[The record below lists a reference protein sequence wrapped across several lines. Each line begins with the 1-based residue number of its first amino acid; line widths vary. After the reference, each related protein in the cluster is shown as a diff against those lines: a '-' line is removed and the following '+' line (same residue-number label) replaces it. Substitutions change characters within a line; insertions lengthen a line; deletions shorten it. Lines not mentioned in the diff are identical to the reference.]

1 MPGLST
7 PIDQGSATAPPWPQS
22 AGRRG
27 ERSHALAT
35 RWAHKQTAP
44 GAARRA
50 NAPRAI
56 LLMTQQMTRAWMP
69 GATWSSDSSTGATN
83 AGSAGLND
91 DQHWLEHSGNRA
103 LARAT
108 PAPGGWGGRRWA
120 EWIRVRSLRRHL
132 AQNIQPLRLA
142 VLDVGSNTVHLVVVD
157 GQPDGTFV
165 PVARERETLRLGAA
179 ALPAPLLP

>member
-50 NAPRAI
+50 NAPRAM
-56 LLMTQQMTRAWMP
+56 LLMPQQMTRAWMP

-91 DQHWLEHSGNRA
+91 DQHWLDHSGNRA
-103 LARAT
+103 LARST
-108 PAPGGWGGRRWA
+108 PARGVWVGRRCP
-120 EWIRVRSLRRHL
+120 ESIRVRSLRRHL
-132 AQNIQPLRLA
+132 ARKVQPLRLA
-142 VLDVGSNTVHLVVVD
+142 VLDLGSHNAHL
-157 GQPDGTFV
+157 GG
-165 PVARERETLRLGAA
+165 
-179 ALPAPLLP
+179 